1 MCLPPRLANRTQYD
15 PDGDCERDDRKQH
28 TFRADRRA
36 GWKIMRIQIAACL
49 LCLMLVGGSL
59 DGLPDPPVVKPQGN
73 QNNLVSQLRYQL
85 RYDVL
90 FVAKSHVSDCLA
102 SVPHFRA
109 SLFSIGQIFQ
119 NRGPSCT
126 LTLVRQATDT
136 SPPCFS

>member
-1 MCLPPRLANRTQYD
+1 MCVSPRLANRTQYD

-73 QNNLVSQLRYQL
+73 QNNLVSQLRYN
-85 RYDVL
+85 VL